1 MGDTFASQ
9 NNASGYNSENDA
21 IAGALKQLNA
31 LKDHDP
37 NLKLTAAY
45 GPTSSMEKM
54 NAQPKLNGDSSSE
67 RSNASETY
75 ANSVWSV
82 GYDTKNDAIAGA
94 LVAANAAKKQNKDVT
109 VSANVYKQGDLEHK
123 TKVKLEDKRN
133 ED

>member
-9 NNASGYNSENDA
+9 NNASGYNSE
-21 IAGALKQLNA
+21 
-31 LKDHDP
+31 
-37 NLKLTAAY
+37 
-45 GPTSSMEKM
+45 
-54 NAQPKLNGDSSSE
+54 
-67 RSNASETY
+67 
-75 ANSVWSV
+75 
-82 GYDTKNDAIAGA
+82 NDAIAGA